1 MSELKLEK
9 IYRIDATLE
18 AVTGIHIGSSN
29 SEMHIG
35 GIDSPVIKHPHTDEP
50 YLPGSSLKGKIRSL
64 LEWRFGLVGGNKGN
78 PVSARY
84 LHEVREGTE
93 QHASA
98 WAIARLFG
106 VSGDA
111 NEAFVNELGPTRVS
125 FWDANLCSEWRQLRR
140 DNIELLTEEKMENCI
155 NRISGVADNPRSI
168 ERVPAGSPFQLTIT
182 LKKLS
187 VDSDAL
193 LTLLL
198 QGLKLLELDGLG
210 GSGSR
215 GYGKVVLKN
224 ICLDG
229 EDISERYQ
237 QVEPFAQ
244 VQL

>member
-1 MSELKLEK
+1 MSELALEK

-64 LEWRFGLVGGNKGN
+64 LEWRFGLVAANEGK
-78 PVSARY
+78 PVSASY
-84 LHEVREGTE
+84 LSKVEQGTE
-93 QHASA
+93 QFDGA

-111 NEAFVNELGPTRVS
+111 NESLARDLGPTRVS

-140 DNIELLTEEKMENCI
+140 NNIELLTEEKMENSI

-168 ERVPAGSPFQLTIT
+168 ERVPAGSPFKLTIT

-187 VDSDAL
+187 VDNELL

-198 QGLKLLELDGLG
+198 QGLKLLELDGIG

-215 GYGKVVLKN
+215 GYGKVALKD
-224 ICLDG
+224 IRLDG
-229 EDISERYQ
+229 KDISERFQ
-237 QVEPFAQ
+237 QIEPFAK
-244 VQL
+244 V